1 MSVHRHRGFD
11 NARLFFSVFL
21 LVDARCFWQAAIL
34 NSLMISF
41 VLCSV
46 FTISSLRSLTFD
58 SIYSF
63 ARRDLV
69 CIFFFSVN
77 LSNWKITYKTDTNNI
92 NVEKFEENKNSQKF
106 VIFAI
111 SISVGPS
118 HIFVCFR
125 FRWAEAVSC
134 NTFICCFIRM
144 QFLFTAPSNSSYP
157 LVFFSPPYY
166 ISAQLSMYAHNIIM
180 EIVFG
185 VCFASPSLSFS
196 LSLYITRMISMSVRL
211 WSFSFLSSK
220 TSHSV
225 GRSVCLVA
233 VLCVCVCD
241 CYLLF
246 PTAAA
251 TATAVDD
258 AIIVAFA

>member
-92 NVEKFEENKNSQKF
+92 NVEKIEENKNSQKF

-185 VCFASPSLSFS
+185 VCFASPSLS
-196 LSLYITRMISMSVRL
+196 LSLYHFISLVWYRCQCVCGRFPFWAAKRL
-211 WSFSFLSSK
+211 
-220 TSHSV
+220 T
-225 GRSVCLVA
+225 RSVDLF
-233 VLCVCVCD
+233 VLSPCCVCVCD
-241 CYLLF
+241 CSLLF